1 MLKQS
6 SGFHPDQ
13 KEGEVE
19 DGVNHCP
26 RSFFAVFQCAMHIT
40 LELLGSLGKV
50 LPPYYSHLLWRDG
63 LTQYFSEA
71 IDLPC
76 SPTICQ

>member
-6 SGFHPDQ
+6 SGFHSDQ

-19 DGVNHCP
+19 DGVNHCL
-26 RSFFAVFQCAMHIT
+26 RSFFAVFQCVMHIT
-40 LELLGSLGKV
+40 LELLGSLWKV
-50 LPPYYSHLLWRDG
+50 LPPYYSQLLWRDG
-63 LTQYFSEA
+63 PTQYFSEA

-76 SPTICQ
+76 SSTI